1 VKALPPDNSR
11 DIDITAGT
19 EAAGVRFD
27 QFLAGRLPGCS
38 RNIAGRMIRLGHIKI
53 NNAIKKPGHRLQP
66 GERITGVGP
75 AADTGGPCE
84 LLPEC
89 LDIDIVYQDSSIIV
103 INKPPGLVV
112 HPAPGHSSG
121 TLAHALRYH
130 FPEISDAGPPGRSGI
145 VHRIDKDTSG
155 ILVVAKT
162 PDAFTHLSSLFK
174 SRKIQ
179 KSYVG
184 FVYGSPLEASG
195 RILSSISRH
204 KKDRKKMAVS
214 GDPAMGKPADTAWEV
229 VERFHGVSL
238 LRITIKTG
246 RTHQIRVH
254 CQAMG
259 HPLVGDT
266 TYGYKKP
273 LRAFRFSQEM
283 AALLKTINRQL
294 LHASRIT
301 FPHPETGSEISF
313 EAPLP
318 NDMAMF
324 HASLNRLLKNYCA

>member
-1 VKALPPDNSR
+1 VKAFSPENSH
-11 DIDITAGT
+11 DLDITAGN
-19 EAAGVRFD
+19 EAAGMRLD
-27 QFLAGRLPGCS
+27 QFLASRLPGRS
-38 RNIAGRMIRLGHIKI
+38 RNSVGRMIRLGQIKI
-53 NNAIKKPGHRLQP
+53 DNAIKKPSHRLQP
-66 GERITGVGP
+66 GERITGVTP
-75 AADTGGPCE
+75 AADADGPCD

-89 LDIDIVYQDSSIIV
+89 LDIDIVYQDSSLIV
-103 INKPPGLVV
+103 INKPAGVV
-112 HPAPGHSSG
+112 VLPAPGHSTG

-130 FPEISDAGPPGRSGI
+130 FPEIADAGPPGRSGI

-155 ILVVAKT
+155 ILLVAKT

-174 SRKIQ
+174 ARKIQ
-179 KSYVG
+179 KTYVG
-184 FVYGSPLEASG
+184 FVYGSPAESSG

-204 KKDRKKMAVS
+204 KKDRKKMAVTV
-214 GDPAMGKPADTAWEV
+214 DPAMGKPADTAWEV
-229 VERFHGVSL
+229 TERYNGVSL
-238 LRITIKTG
+238 LRLMIKTG

-283 AALLKTINRQL
+283 AAVLKTINRQL

-301 FPHPETGSEISF
+301 FPHPETGSEMSF

-318 NDMAMF
+318 NDMSIF
-324 HASLNRLLKNYCA
+324 HASLNRLMKN